1 MVKISKLNQPSQKG
15 MEERLDNN
23 TVSSDMD
30 ISICSYYQS
39 ILSDEEVEKAIL
51 EYRDNMDVISKRF
64 EEKTKLQGYD
74 IKFLMFAT
82 MLQCTRIY
90 LINELTRIE
99 KANIKNGREDW
110 LHDKQNQ
117 ILNKFGNGE
126 KKEVNNYYASLDMI
140 ITSRGVPYDA
150 TRYKNTNYHIFKG
163 ANHRFSTLGHDPI
176 AGLIFGTANILTS
189 TLTTEKLKTY
199 HVKYDNRFKNPSISS
214 LGSTIKMLEAA
225 ASRFNGD
232 IKSIVAA
239 VIKQLIHIMTDLYTP
254 CGIQLPGANLILSKN
269 NVEKLTQYVSTGD
282 IIKVG
287 TSTGISILIN
297 TIIASVHGSKLLF
310 EDDDENFSEELY
322 SIRTKKIII
331 YSNVIASSS
340 NIIHT
345 ALSKNISKFD
355 LGGFLVTCYRVF
367 NDSNFIDK
375 IKYEFLNSEVSTIY
389 EEEVKGIE
397 LYY

>member
-1 MVKISKLNQPSQKG
+1 M
-15 MEERLDNN
+15 
-23 TVSSDMD
+23 
-30 ISICSYYQS
+30 
-39 ILSDEEVEKAIL
+39 
-51 EYRDNMDVISKRF
+51 
-64 EEKTKLQGYD
+64 
-74 IKFLMFAT
+74 
-82 MLQCTRIY
+82 
-90 LINELTRIE
+90 
-99 KANIKNGREDW
+99 
-110 LHDKQNQ
+110 
-117 ILNKFGNGE
+117 
-126 KKEVNNYYASLDMI
+126 
-140 ITSRGVPYDA
+140 
-150 TRYKNTNYHIFKG
+150 
-163 ANHRFSTLGHDPI
+163 
-176 AGLIFGTANILTS
+176 
-189 TLTTEKLKTY
+189 
-199 HVKYDNRFKNPSISS
+199 
-214 LGSTIKMLEAA
+214 
-225 ASRFNGD
+225 
-232 IKSIVAA
+232 
-239 VIKQLIHIMTDLYTP
+239 
-254 CGIQLPGANLILSKN
+254 ILSKN

-322 SIRTKKIII
+322 SIRTKKIIM

-397 LYY
+397 LYYKFFINFTRLKSFGNYVFITLFTLKKSLFHDIRYRNKRKSLVKYKK